1 MNIEPLE
8 NDRIDAV
15 VELSLRAWA
24 PVFESIERTLHPDL
38 FRRSYPDGWQAS
50 QQQAVRDVC
59 SSGEFEVFTANEGDE
74 TLGFIAIRLDEKT
87 KMGEIYMIAVDLDKQ
102 GRGIASALTQFA
114 RARMKSAGR
123 EVAMVETGADPG
135 HEPAR
140 RTYEKAG
147 FHPWPAVKYFK
158 YL

>member
-8 NDRIDAV
+8 IDRIDAV

-24 PVFESIERTLHPDL
+24 PVFVSIERTLHPDL
-38 FRRSYPDGWQAS
+38 FHRSYPDGWRAS
-50 QQQAVRDVC
+50 QRQAVRDVC
-59 SSGEFEVFTANEGDE
+59 LSGEFEVFTANEGRE
-74 TLGFIAIRLDEKT
+74 TLGFVAIKLDQKT
-87 KMGEIYMIAVDLDKQ
+87 KMGEVYMIAVDPDRQ
-102 GRGIASALTQFA
+102 GRGIASALTEFA
-114 RARMKSAGR
+114 VNRMKAAGM
-123 EVAMVETGADPG
+123 EVALVETGADPG

>member
-8 NDRIDAV
+8 IDRIDAV

-24 PVFESIERTLHPDL
+24 PVFVSIERSLHPDL
-38 FRRSYPDGWQAS
+38 FRRSYPDGWRES
-50 QQQAVRDVC
+50 QRQAVCDVC
-59 SSGEFEVFTANEGDE
+59 STGEFEVFTANDGEE
-74 TLGFIAIRLDEKT
+74 TLGFAALRVDQKT
-87 KMGEIYMIAVDLDKQ
+87 KMGEIYMIAVDPDHQ
-102 GRGIASALTQFA
+102 GRGIASALTEFA
-114 RARMKSAGR
+114 LTRMKTAGMQ
-123 EVAMVETGADPG
+123 VALVETGADPG